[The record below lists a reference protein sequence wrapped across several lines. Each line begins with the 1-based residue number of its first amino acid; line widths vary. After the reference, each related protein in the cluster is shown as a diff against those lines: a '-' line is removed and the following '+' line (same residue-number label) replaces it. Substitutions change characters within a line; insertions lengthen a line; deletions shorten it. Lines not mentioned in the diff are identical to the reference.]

1 MGKLWQGFK
10 QMVVQNKALS
20 AVSGGALLT
29 GGFVAANSWSRESW
43 LQEKVQAMQDQAL
56 RDQARRRRRKRRRQI
71 YEEWLPRMV
80 GAAWITTTIG
90 GYFLGRRHGKRSEI
104 KRRMKDISRMQQQ
117 QHQHALQHHQQQ
129 WSIVAIPR
137 KLVYALNPFSHP
149 HHPHSN
155 NNNSLSA
162 STSAASQHHQ
172 PQQEQHR

>member
-1 MGKLWQGFK
+1 MI
-10 QMVVQNKALS
+10 VQNKALS

-117 QHQHALQHHQQQ
+117 HQHALQHHQQQ
-129 WSIVAIPR
+129 HWSIVAIPR

-149 HHPHSN
+149 QHHHSN
-155 NNNSLSA
+155 SNGNSNNNSLSA
-162 STSAASQHHQ
+162 SASQHPP